1 MTRFCPVFLLLFSL
15 NHTFCVAQ
23 LIPTPKEHF
32 GFAMGDNYKLTNFT
46 QTEAYFKKLAA
57 ASDRIK
63 LTEIGKTEEG
73 RSQYMLIVSAPEN
86 LKNLDRFKE
95 ISQKLARAEDL
106 TDEQAHALAQEGKAI
121 IWIDGGLHSNET
133 LGITQLIETIYQFAT
148 KKDTETNRIL
158 NDAVILFVH
167 ANPDGHELIS
177 NWYMRN
183 PDTLKRSVAHVP
195 KMYQKYIGHDNNRD
209 FYMMHMKETQ
219 NMSRQQYIEWMPQ
232 IIYNHHQAGPPGSVV
247 AGPPYRDPFNFVFDP
262 LLITSLDAVGAAMNS
277 RLNTEGKPGYTS
289 RSGSVFSTW
298 YNGGLRTTAYFH
310 NITGLL
316 TEMVGSPTP
325 STIPLIPSRLIPNTA
340 TPNPVTPQKW
350 LFKQSVDYSVSLNYA
365 VLDYAV
371 RNREHLL
378 YNIYRMGK
386 NSIDAGN
393 RDHWALSP
401 KRIDM
406 INTAFKNAPK
416 NTKADSTIASP
427 ERVDSVPIKFYNAV
441 FKDSSQR
448 DPRAFIISPRQP
460 DFPTAVKFINALIW
474 SGIKIHKA
482 TASFTAEGKNYPAGS
497 YIVKTNQAFRPHVI
511 GMFEPQDHPND
522 FQYPG
527 GPPVRPYDAAGW
539 TPAYSMGF
547 QFDRILNSIT
557 APMQALPY
565 GELQTP
571 PGNFTASPGAGY
583 ILNSRINNS
592 FIAIND
598 LLKAGADVYRIK
610 NAAANSSQTAPGS
623 FFIKATGKSTPVL
636 KRVAAELGI
645 TPLPISKTPA
655 DLTQIKEIRIG
666 LWDTYGGSMP
676 SGWLRFIMEQHHFS
690 YKNIYA
696 REINA
701 GNLRDKYDVIIF
713 PGGAIPGVAI
723 PGAKAVRDTTFK
735 EENIPAEFRPTIGRI
750 SGDTSVPQLKRFME
764 AGGNIV
770 TIGSSTNLAYHLK
783 LPVRNALVEM
793 RDGKERPLAG
803 EKYFIP
809 GSIMRVNI
817 DSAQPAAFGMSSE
830 ADVYFAASPVFK
842 IAPDAISKGT
852 VVPLA
857 WFSSDKTLRSGWAFG
872 QEYLQDGVAAFS
884 ANVGKGKLYAFGP
897 EITFRSQTYG
907 TFKLLFN
914 QLYLNSQQ

>member
-1 MTRFCPVFLLLFSL
+1 MFVLCPSFPK
-15 NHTFCVAQ
+15 AQ
-23 LIPTPKEHF
+23 NIPTPKDHF
-32 GFAMGDNYKLTNFT
+32 GFAMGENYKLTNFT

-57 ASDRIK
+57 ASDRIN
-63 LTEIGKTEEG
+63 LTEIGKTEDG
-73 RSQYMLIVSAPEN
+73 RSQYMLIVSSPEN
-86 LKNLDRFKE
+86 LKNLIRYKE

-106 TDEQAHALAQEGKAI
+106 TEEQAHSMAQEGKAI

-133 LGITQLIETIYQFAT
+133 LGITQLIETIHQFASR
-148 KKDTETNRIL
+148 KDAETMRIL

-177 NWYMRN
+177 DWYMRN
-183 PDTLKRSVAHVP
+183 PDTLKRSIAYAP

-209 FYMMHMKETQ
+209 FYIMHMKETQ
-219 NMSRQQYIEWMPQ
+219 NMSRQQYVEWMPQ

-277 RLNTEGKPGYTS
+277 RLNVEGKPGYTS
-289 RSGSVFSTW
+289 GTGSVYSVW
-298 YNGGLRTTAYFH
+298 YNGGLRTTSYFH
-310 NITGLL
+310 NIIGLL

-325 STIPLIPSRLIPNTA
+325 SSIPLIPSRLIPSTT

-365 VLDYAV
+365 VLDFAV

-386 NSIDAGN
+386 NSIERGN

-416 NTKADSTIASP
+416 TGKTDSTIATP
-427 ERVDSVPIKFYNAV
+427 GRVDSVPVKFYNAV
-441 FKDSSQR
+441 YKDSYQR
-448 DPRAFIISPRQP
+448 DPRAFIISAGQP
-460 DFPTAVKFINALIW
+460 DFPTAVKFINALIQ
-474 SGIKIHKA
+474 SGIKIHKS
-482 TASFTAEGKNYPAGS
+482 TAGFTAEGKSYPAGS
-497 YIVKTNQAFRPHVI
+497 YIVNTNQAFRPHVLD
-511 GMFEPQDHPND
+511 MFEPQDHPND

-547 QFDRILNSIT
+547 QFERMLNAFT
-557 APMQALPY
+557 APTEAVPY
-565 GELQTP
+565 GELQSP
-571 PGNFTASPGAGY
+571 PGNLTATSGSAGY
-583 ILNSRINNS
+583 ILDSRINNS
-592 FIAIND
+592 FIAVND
-598 LLKAGADVYRIK
+598 LLKAGAEVYRIK
-610 NAAANSSQTAPGS
+610 NTSGNNSQTTQGS
-623 FFIKATGKSTPVL
+623 FFVKATGKSIPVL

-645 TPLPISKTPA
+645 TPARDSKNPA
-655 DLTQIKEIRIG
+655 DLTQIKEIKIG

-713 PGGAIPGVAI
+713 PGGAIPAVAAS
-723 PGAKAVRDTTFK
+723 GARVARDTAFK
-735 EENIPAEFRPTIGRI
+735 EENIPAEFRHTIGRI
-750 SGDTSVPQLKRFME
+750 SADTSVPQLKRFME
-764 AGGNIV
+764 AGGNVV

-783 LPVRNALVEM
+783 LPVKNALVEM

-817 DSAQPAAFGMSSE
+817 DTAQQAAYGMSSE
-830 ADVYFAASPVFK
+830 ADVYFDASPVFK
-842 IAPDAISKGT
+842 IAPDAISNRT
-852 VVPLA
+852 VLPLA

-914 QLYLNSQQ
+914 QLYFNTQPK